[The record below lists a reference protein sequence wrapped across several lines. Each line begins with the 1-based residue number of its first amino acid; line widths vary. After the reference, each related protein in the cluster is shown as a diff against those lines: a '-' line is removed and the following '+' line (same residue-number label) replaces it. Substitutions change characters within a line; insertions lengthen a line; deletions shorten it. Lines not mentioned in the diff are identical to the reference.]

1 MPPFSRVDYQRALN
15 GHRLILICGFGRD
28 LRGDLEEREREV
40 VLPRRCTPAT
50 ETGGGGAECLR
61 YRVKFKAYA
70 ELAKAGSLRSVTSD
84 LGRRVL
90 LGSMARCG
98 PRFFTI
104 VARVLEYRSAPE
116 SSVAHILNV
125 SLCHFSASP
134 RADTDLRLRRSR
146 GMGSIVLCSD
156 ECNRS
161 SSSRCAFCT

>member
-1 MPPFSRVDYQRALN
+1 MRSAPGASFQPSRSSEGFERSSLNPHLWVLQRPQ
-15 GHRLILICGFGRD
+15 GRS
-28 LRGDLEEREREV
+28 
-40 VLPRRCTPAT
+40 RR
-50 ETGGGGAECLR
+50 TGTGSCPSPSLHPGYRDGRGGAECLR
-61 YRVKFKAYA
+61 YRVKFKTYA

-134 RADTDLRLRRSR
+134 RAGTDLRLRRSR
-146 GMGSIVLCSD
+146 RMGSIVLCSD

-161 SSSRCAFCT
+161 SSS